1 MLSRCAL
8 ASLAMLVAL
17 AGWGTGRAEPPAV
30 GPPAV
35 QGLIV
40 EPPLTPEARFAR
52 ALNFIQS
59 HGAPARTGQLAR
71 WSGGGVCPMAR
82 GLAPAFDNF
91 VAWRVTQLAARV
103 GAPRP
108 RGARC
113 WPNVEVLFTD
123 KPQALMDLVARER
136 DALLG
141 FHYVAETGRL
151 TTVTHPVEA
160 RYLTETQGAQGDTTP
175 DIATDS
181 PPGGLQRRVTGP
193 IGLLNIGST
202 GSGCAGSWLTHCVSS
217 LFSNV
222 LIVVD
227 TKAIE
232 GRRIGPVADYI
243 AMLALAQA
251 TSLDACDA
259 LPSILDLLS
268 KACGTRPAPASWTDG
283 DIAYLRALYRANLT
297 TVLPLEKDSIANQM
311 VASGVSAPTR

>member
-1 MLSRCAL
+1 MRWRGALAALAL
-8 ASLAMLVAL
+8 ASAL
-17 AGWGTGRAEPPAV
+17 AGWETGRAQSPPPAD
-30 GPPAV
+30 PARAV
-35 QGLIV
+35 QGVTV
-40 EPPLTPEARFAR
+40 EPPLSSEARFAR

-71 WSGGGVCPMAR
+71 WASGGVCPMAR

-91 VAWRVTQLAARV
+91 VAWRVTRLAARV

-113 WPNVEVLFTD
+113 WPNVEILFTD
-123 KPQALMDLVARER
+123 RPQALMDLVARDR

-141 FHYVAETGRL
+141 FHYAAATRRVTA
-151 TTVTHPVEA
+151 VTHPVEA
-160 RYLTETQGAQGDTTP
+160 RYLTATQGAQGDTTL
-175 DIATDS
+175 DIATDNL
-181 PPGGLQRRVTGP
+181 PGGLERRITGP
-193 IGLLNIGST
+193 VSLVDVGST
-202 GSGCAGSWLTHCVSS
+202 GSGCAGSLLTHCVSS

-232 GRRIGPVADYI
+232 GRQIGPVADYI

-251 TSLDACDA
+251 KSLDTCDA

-268 KACGTRPAPASWTDG
+268 RTCGTRPAPMSWTDS
-283 DIAYLRALYRANLT
+283 DIAYLKALNRTDVTAILA
-297 TVLPLEKDSIANQM
+297 LEKDNIANQM
-311 VASGVSAPTR
+311 VGTR